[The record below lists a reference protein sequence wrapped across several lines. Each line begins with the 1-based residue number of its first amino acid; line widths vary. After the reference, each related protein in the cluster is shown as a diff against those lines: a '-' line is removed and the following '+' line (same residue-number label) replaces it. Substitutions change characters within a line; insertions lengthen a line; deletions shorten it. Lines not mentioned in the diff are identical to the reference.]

1 MSLRYIFGGR
11 DEAEKDAE
19 QEASMNAMQ
28 VKQDQN
34 YLLASSPSTLLSWF
48 FS

>member
-1 MSLRYIFGGR
+1 MSLRYICGGR

-48 FS
+48 FP